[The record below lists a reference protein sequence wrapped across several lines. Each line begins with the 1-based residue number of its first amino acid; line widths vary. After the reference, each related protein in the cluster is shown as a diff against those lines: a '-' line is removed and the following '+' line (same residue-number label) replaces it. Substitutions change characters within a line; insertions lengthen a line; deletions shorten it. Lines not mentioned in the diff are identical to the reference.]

1 VPEHLLLVGMMGSG
15 KSTVARL
22 VAARLGRP
30 HIDTDVE
37 VERVTGSSVREL
49 FSTRGETGFRAQ
61 ESAVLTSVLA
71 GSVPAVISVGG
82 GAVLDP
88 AHRTALRAAG
98 PVIWLRARPATLAR
112 RVGRGADRPLLAA
125 ARADGP
131 DGPAAALARIDGERR
146 ALYEEVASVVI
157 DVDDLTPGA
166 VAERVVRALGMTPQE
181 HSR

>member
-1 VPEHLLLVGMMGSG
+1 
-15 KSTVARL
+15 
-22 VAARLGRP
+22 
-30 HIDTDVE
+30 
-37 VERVTGSSVREL
+37 
-49 FSTRGETGFRAQ
+49 
-61 ESAVLTSVLA
+61 
-71 GSVPAVISVGG
+71 VISVGG

-112 RVGRGADRPLLAA
+112 RVGRSADRPLLAA
-125 ARADGP
+125 ARA

-166 VAERVVRALGMTPQE
+166 VAERVVQALGMTPQE